1 MTTAQPREPRGLVLV
16 VVLLLM
22 AAGTVLML
30 SVPADSRVVDLVY
43 GRF

>member
-1 MTTAQPREPRGLVLV
+1 MTTTHPREPRGLLLL

-22 AAGTVLML
+22 AAGTLLML